1 MTNFDT
7 DTDVNAGG
15 NTAAAIAA
23 GLEIAGAQPIGDS
36 HRFYTQVVPA
46 GARVDTFD
54 LEELED
60 KLALH
65 PRRKKGTVHVQDA
78 ESFIAYIDK
87 HGAPES
93 EVYADLSRMA
103 LVGVLNAHEESSL
116 DPNDTPLAGHR
127 DHRVQL
133 ELLPTDAWKAW
144 LAHDRKIL
152 SQQQFAEH
160 LEDRADDV
168 VQPDAATMLEIA
180 QSLIATNGVD
190 FKSASRLSDGQVQFR
205 YEETT
210 TARAGQTGEL
220 DIPQTFALE
229 VSPFE
234 GCPPV
239 QLIARFRYRISAAGL
254 QLFYVLNNPADVARE
269 AFIAYVDTVDDAI
282 SQPLF
287 KGRPE

>member
-7 DTDVNAGG
+7 DTDVNAAG
-15 NTAAAIAA
+15 NTTAAVTA
-23 GLEIAGAQPIGDS
+23 GLQIAGARPVGAS
-36 HRFYTQVVPA
+36 ERFFTQTVPA
-46 GARVDTFD
+46 GARVETFD
-54 LEELED
+54 LQELEE

-78 ESFIAYIDK
+78 ESFIAYLDK
-87 HGAPES
+87 HGVAES

-103 LVGVLNAHEESSL
+103 LVGIINGHEAALGGRDDSS
-116 DPNDTPLAGHR
+116 LAGHR
-127 DHRVQL
+127 DHRVHL

-180 QSLIATNGVD
+180 QSLIATTGVD
-190 FKSASRLSDGQVQFR
+190 FKSATRLADGQVQFR
-205 YEETT
+205 YEETA
-210 TARAGQTGEL
+210 TARAGQAGDLE
-220 DIPQTFALE
+220 IPQTFALE

-239 QLIARFRYRISAAGL
+239 QLIARFRYRIGANGL
-254 QLFYVLNNPADVARE
+254 QLFYVLNNPADVARD
-269 AFIAYVDTVDDAI
+269 AFLAYVDTVDDSI
-282 SQPLF
+282 TQPLF